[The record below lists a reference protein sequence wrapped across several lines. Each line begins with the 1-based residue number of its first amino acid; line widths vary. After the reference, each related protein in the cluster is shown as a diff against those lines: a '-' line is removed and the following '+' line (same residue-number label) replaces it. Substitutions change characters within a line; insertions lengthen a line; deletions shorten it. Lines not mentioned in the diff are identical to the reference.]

1 MKEQFAI
8 DTTAIE
14 WEKDWSDG
22 NQKHLFNKRLI
33 DDEETGVKIK
43 QMIYPKMFNT
53 RWHTH
58 PCSHGIY
65 VLRGKLKTDKGIY
78 GPGSFIWF
86 PEGVLAE
93 HGSTDDEDVEVLFI
107 TNKAFDIYFQ
117 DGGSV

>member
-1 MKEQFAI
+1 MKEQIAI

-43 QMIYPKMFNT
+43 QMIYPKKFNT

-93 HGSTDDEDVEVLFI
+93 HGSTEDEDVEVLFI

-117 DGGSV
+117 DGGCV